1 MTTVTTLFKN
11 QAGGKTLAKGETIF
25 SAGDPAD
32 HLFIV
37 QQGRIDIRV
46 GRQVVESVEPGGIFG
61 EMAMIDGSTRS
72 ADAVA
77 AEESVVLPIGNQQF
91 DFLITETP
99 HFARL
104 VMKVLVE
111 RLRAANSSCT

>member
-1 MTTVTTLFKN
+1 MTTLTTLFKN
-11 QAGGKTLAKGETIF
+11 QAGGTTLVAGEKVF
-25 SAGDPAD
+25 SAGEPAE
-32 HLFIV
+32 HLFVV

-46 GRQVVESVEPGGIFG
+46 GRAVVESVEPGGIFG

-77 AEESVVLPIGNQQF
+77 AEDSVVLPIGNQQF

-111 RLRAANSSCT
+111 RLRSANSSCT

>member
-1 MTTVTTLFKN
+1 MTSVTTLFKN
-11 QAGGKTLAKGETIF
+11 QTGGTTIAAGEKVF
-25 SAGDPAD
+25 SA
-32 HLFIV
+32 
-37 QQGRIDIRV
+37 
-46 GRQVVESVEPGGIFG
+46 GGIFG

-77 AEESVVLPIGNQQF
+77 AEESVVLPIGQQQF

-104 VMKVLVE
+104 VMKILVE